1 MQLTVF
7 NCNYAYMNY
16 FIQIYQNVKPL
27 AINIFVLKLIR
38 PIRMNG
44 WIMIDVIIMILPQA
58 KLFYVAF

>member
-1 MQLTVF
+1 
-7 NCNYAYMNY
+7 MNY